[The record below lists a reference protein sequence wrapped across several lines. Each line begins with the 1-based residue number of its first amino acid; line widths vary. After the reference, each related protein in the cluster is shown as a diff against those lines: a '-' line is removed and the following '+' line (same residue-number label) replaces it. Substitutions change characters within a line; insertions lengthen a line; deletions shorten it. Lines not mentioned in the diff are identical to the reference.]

1 MIGSH
6 CETGDVRQKADF
18 VSESN
23 PALSQ
28 ALKAQEAS
36 FCKRMGRGIYGAS
49 DLGCRSNCWIRV
61 SSILAKPRVKK
72 V

>member
-36 FCKRMGRGIYGAS
+36 FCKRMGRGIMV
-49 DLGCRSNCWIRV
+49 RQ
-61 SSILAKPRVKK
+61 ILDAVLI
-72 V
+72 VGSG